1 MELEKIIKQFNDA
14 VKPEFFA
21 EEDLKI
27 GNFLQDN
34 ATETAMEF
42 RPEYSDVPLFKNIT
56 NNDLMEVWLA
66 ENGIYIGKRK
76 HDLYLHNSQII
87 NMDTTVVEEEINLVK
102 RNAVRGAAIGAMGGG
117 FMGSLLGS
125 AMGAGIGAL
134 TGLVKRTKKIKSN
147 LLFIGY
153 WDVKTM
159 QKHRLVLE
167 FNAKEFNVDKFIS
180 IWASRKCNLSK

>member
-1 MELEKIIKQFNDA
+1 MELQKIISQFNDA
-14 VKPEFFA
+14 VKPESFS
-21 EEDLKI
+21 EDMKI
-27 GNFLQDN
+27 GRILEENG
-34 ATETAMEF
+34 AGTAMEF
-42 RPEYSDVPLFKNIT
+42 RPDYSDVPLFKDIT

-66 ENGIYIGKRK
+66 ENGIYVGKKK

-87 NMDTTVVEEEINLVK
+87 NIATTIVEEEINLVK

-117 FMGSLLGS
+117 FMGSILGS

-134 TGLVKRTKKIKSN
+134 TGLVKRTKKVNSN

-153 WDVKTM
+153 WDVQTM
-159 QKHRLVLE
+159 QKHCLVLE

-180 IWASRKCNLSK
+180 IWASHKCNLSK